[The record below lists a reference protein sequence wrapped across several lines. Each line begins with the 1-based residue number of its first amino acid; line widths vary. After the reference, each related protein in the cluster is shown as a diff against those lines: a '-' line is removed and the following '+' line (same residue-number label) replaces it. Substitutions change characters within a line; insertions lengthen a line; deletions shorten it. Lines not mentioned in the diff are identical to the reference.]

1 VNENYRICREDQARL
16 SALQGWVRDVA
27 R

>member
-1 VNENYRICREDQARL
+1 VSENYRICREDQARL